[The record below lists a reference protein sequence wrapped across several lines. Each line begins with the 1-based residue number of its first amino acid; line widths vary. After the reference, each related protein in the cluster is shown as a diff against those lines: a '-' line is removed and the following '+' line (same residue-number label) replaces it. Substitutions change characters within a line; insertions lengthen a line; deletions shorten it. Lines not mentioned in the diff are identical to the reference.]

1 MKKHVQNVQTCLNLA
16 GLRLQAQPK
25 AQRLLAEV
33 PYLSRPTIDDEPVD
47 DNFTVDEISA
57 ILQDGCRKAAVPK
70 IEGLRPCDW
79 WRSLTLVAYNCGEAR
94 EPCSARSSRD
104 SATTGCGCRAV
115 LRKGRKKSKLV
126 RLNELRGTRS
136 RRFARRAN

>member
-1 MKKHVQNVQTCLNLA
+1 M
-16 GLRLQAQPK
+16 
-25 AQRLLAEV
+25 

-79 WRSLTLVAYNCGEAR
+79 WRSLTLVAYNCGER
-94 EPCSARSSRD
+94 K
-104 SATTGCGCRAV
+104 GAV
-115 LRKGRKKSKLV
+115 LGAEFAGLSDDGLWVRAACKGRKKSKLV